1 MRRRIHFAVIFLALI
16 PAIGREGAVSD
27 VAGQLA
33 EADRLA
39 SAGNYDQAEQ
49 LYTTIAAGQAG
60 TDYGLD
66 AQEKLT
72 CLYAT
77 WGKEPEARAGL
88 EKLLADYS
96 QHERIATA
104 VTHVAD
110 TYRARQN
117 HQRACE
123 IYADVI
129 EGWPEDEHAM
139 WSQMGLTISYASL
152 GNDAAAQSAFALLRS
167 QYTGQEHISRAVCL
181 VGDHYRRLQNY
192 RKACE
197 LYEDVL
203 ANWPD
208 AEFALWSRMG
218 LAISRI
224 RLRDGAAARAAIQ
237 RLTADTQGTSLTQ
250 NGRIPVALCMVGDEY
265 RAVGQYEE
273 ACELYQR
280 VVSSYPQAE
289 HALWS
294 QMNLAVSNIRLE
306 RYDTAKAAA
315 DKLLTDY
322 SQDGRLPLAARTL
335 GDEYRQNERLPDAFE
350 LYEYVVANH
359 AGTEDAMWS
368 QMNLAILKI
377 GRPNDVN
384 AAEAATDKLAT
395 DFSEHS
401 EIAVALCWVGDAWRK
416 AGNHDKAIEVYNRV
430 LAEHRASEYAL
441 WSQAGVGMSYVQL
454 DNLAAAARAAEKLR
468 SDFSGDPRIAT
479 AMCML
484 ADEYRWTAKYDGA
497 CELYGEIVETWPSA
511 EHAMWAQAGLAM
523 SKILSGDDAAA
534 QARVPLAS
542 VVMMACA
549 KVRAPLTSAVMM
561 ASA

>member
-152 GNDAAAQSAFALLRS
+152 GNDA
-167 QYTGQEHISRAVCL
+167 
-181 VGDHYRRLQNY
+181 
-192 RKACE
+192 
-197 LYEDVL
+197 
-203 ANWPD
+203 
-208 AEFALWSRMG
+208 
-218 LAISRI
+218 
-224 RLRDGAAARAAIQ
+224 
-237 RLTADTQGTSLTQ
+237 
-250 NGRIPVALCMVGDEY
+250 
-265 RAVGQYEE
+265 
-273 ACELYQR
+273 
-280 VVSSYPQAE
+280 
-289 HALWS
+289 
-294 QMNLAVSNIRLE
+294 
-306 RYDTAKAAA
+306 
-315 DKLLTDY
+315 
-322 SQDGRLPLAARTL
+322 
-335 GDEYRQNERLPDAFE
+335 
-350 LYEYVVANH
+350 
-359 AGTEDAMWS
+359 
-368 QMNLAILKI
+368 
-377 GRPNDVN
+377 
-384 AAEAATDKLAT
+384 
-395 DFSEHS
+395 
-401 EIAVALCWVGDAWRK
+401 
-416 AGNHDKAIEVYNRV
+416 
-430 LAEHRASEYAL
+430 
-441 WSQAGVGMSYVQL
+441 
-454 DNLAAAARAAEKLR
+454 
-468 SDFSGDPRIAT
+468 
-479 AMCML
+479 
-484 ADEYRWTAKYDGA
+484 
-497 CELYGEIVETWPSA
+497 
-511 EHAMWAQAGLAM
+511 
-523 SKILSGDDAAA
+523 
-534 QARVPLAS
+534 
-542 VVMMACA
+542 
-549 KVRAPLTSAVMM
+549 
-561 ASA
+561 